1 MIENNREKIPYLVV
15 ELLESF
21 SAKELKG
28 LQKIVSCSYFNT
40 DRYVIKLLEVLV
52 KKVLHQTDINQLIQ
66 LRLYNQVFSDLPAVK
81 KELNQKQKA
90 ILRSKISSLTR
101 LAERFISI
109 EALEKSDQHQYDIKL
124 NALLDKKQYRL
135 FNKHLKKAESLAIKV
150 KEKNNGFEFQY
161 QVEQSKFRALYETG
175 SLVKTDNINELSKLV
190 DLDYLTKKMDWTI
203 NARTLQKRKP
213 KNDYDFSIVQLKD
226 NEIFIKYFDKAYP
239 YLRLQMASIVLSL
252 NETEESYNNYVEMLE
267 KIEAFISR
275 EELSG
280 YYSIAVNF
288 CILMNKK
295 GNTHYFNQ
303 YVWLLQ
309 KRDQKNLLLVEGK
322 MPVQRLKNIINSGC
336 KAGEFEW
343 VHYIIEK
350 YTPYVNA
357 SYRMDVQKFNLGYL
371 AFQQC
376 NYEEAIN
383 HLLEVNNFQKSYDID
398 KRMLILKSYYELE
411 KHYSEPT
418 AQLFRSIEAFV
429 MNNKQYTDIDKK
441 VYKTTIR
448 IFYNLYRYK
457 HKVGKMTLD
466 TMTEKI
472 EQAEYIAS
480 KTWLIKK
487 IEELRK

>member
-1 MIENNREKIPYLVV
+1 MIENNREKAAYLIV

-21 SAKELKG
+21 SAKELRG

-40 DRYVIKLLEVLV
+40 DRYVIKLLEVLI

-66 LRLYNQVFSDLPAVK
+66 LRLYNQVFSDLPAAK

-109 EALEKSDQHQYDIKL
+109 EALEQSDQHQYDIKL

-135 FNKHLKKAESLAIKV
+135 FNKHLKKAENLAIEKQ
-150 KEKNNGFEFQY
+150 EKNNESDFKY
-161 QVEQSKFRALYETG
+161 QVEVNKFRWLYETG
-175 SLVKTDNINELSKLV
+175 LLIKNDNINEIIEILDIDYLSKR
-190 DLDYLTKKMDWTI
+190 MNFTI
-203 NARTLQKRKP
+203 NALQLRTRKP
-213 KNDYDFSIVQLKD
+213 KNNYDLKVVQLID
-226 NEIFIKYFDKAYP
+226 NEVFEEHLKGAYP
-239 YLRLQMASIVLSL
+239 YLKLQMASIQLSL
-252 NETEESYNNYVEMLE
+252 HETGEALTKLLGLLETNET
-267 KIEAFISR
+267 FISR
-275 EELSG
+275 EELIG
-280 YYSIAVNF
+280 YYTIALNF
-288 CILMNKK
+288 CTMMTRK
-295 GNTHYFNQ
+295 GELQ
-303 YVWLLQ
+303 Y
-309 KRDQKNLLLVEGK
+309 
-322 MPVQRLKNIINSGC
+322 LKNHFDIFKKMDKKKLLTIDELMPLQGMKNIVLIGC

-376 NYEEAIN
+376 NYEQAIN

-457 HKVGKMTLD
+457 HKVGKITLD

-480 KTWLIKK
+480 KTWLLEK